1 MRFARFLV
9 SVSSL
14 VFSISALAADVTGVW
29 QTEPYKGMTGGGG
42 KGKYDHVRIHAC
54 DDNPEN
60 ICGTIVKAFMSD
72 GSENLEDSF
81 VGKPMLVN
89 LKPKA
94 KKENTFSKGK
104 IWHPHMDKYFKSSIE
119 LDAKE
124 PNVLHLDGCLA
135 FFCMG
140 QDWQRVE

>member
-1 MRFARFLV
+1 MRSKLILIATMAITFPLT
-9 SVSSL
+9 S
-14 VFSISALAADVTGVW
+14 LAADVTGVW
-29 QTEPYKGMTGGGG
+29 QTEQYKGITGGGG

-54 DDNPEN
+54 EDNAEN
-60 ICGTIVKAFMSD
+60 ICGTIVKSFLKD
-72 GSENLEDSF
+72 GSENTEDDF
-81 VGKPMLVN
+81 VGKPMLVD
-89 LKPKA
+89 LKPKP
-94 KKENTFSKGK
+94 KKENNFSKGK

-119 LDAKE
+119 LDDKD